1 MAHPKTGGFLPVPNV
16 QALAQTW
23 NSSGELVPDR
33 YVRTEEAVAE
43 EVVAGCALPV
53 VDLGRLLDPRSSVE
67 ELANLGSACQHWGYF
82 QVREG
87 VGLSRSTSEIF
98 LRSRMG
104 LFISCEI
111 ISIRTG
117 NSRWSAHTL
126 NTGMFCSS
134 STMACRKR

>member
-23 NSSGELVPDR
+23 NGSGELVPDR

-43 EVVAGCALPV
+43 EVAAAAAGCTLPV
-53 VDLGRLLDPRSSVE
+53 VDLGRLLDPRSSEE

-87 VGLSRSTSEIF
+87 VDDQDQHQKSL
-98 LRSRMG
+98 
-104 LFISCEI
+104 ISAIENGI
-111 ISIRTG
+111 VNFHNR
-117 NSRWSAHTL
+117 H
-126 NTGMFCSS
+126 
-134 STMACRKR
+134 ACLIL

>member
-23 NSSGELVPDR
+23 NGSGELVPDR

-43 EVVAGCALPV
+43 EVAAGCTLPV
-53 VDLGRLLDPRSSVE
+53 VDLGRLLDPRSSAE

-87 VGLSRSTSEIF
+87 VDDQDQHQKS
-98 LRSRMG
+98 
-104 LFISCEI
+104 
-111 ISIRTG
+111 
-117 NSRWSAHTL
+117 
-126 NTGMFCSS
+126 FCDREWD
-134 STMACRKR
+134 C